1 MTRMT
6 SMLPFC
12 LLILEQMIVALL
24 DLELNDDPG
33 IFAAVP
39 LSTDLFPLGFY
50 VFDPKTNFIL

>member
-1 MTRMT
+1 MT

-39 LSTDLFPLGFY
+39 LSTNLFPLGFY